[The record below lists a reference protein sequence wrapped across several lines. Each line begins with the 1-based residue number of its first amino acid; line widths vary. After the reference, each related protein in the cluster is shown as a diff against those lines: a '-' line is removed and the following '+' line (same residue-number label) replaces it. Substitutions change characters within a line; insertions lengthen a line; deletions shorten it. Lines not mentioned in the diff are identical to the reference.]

1 MPEGE
6 FTGIKVLD
14 KKESY
19 KIDVYKRQE
28 KRSPARAILSI
39 SRFPLERRAR
49 TIPGAAKKKEVPQQ
63 RKRMEMT
70 PRISEAID
78 S

>member
-1 MPEGE
+1 M
-6 FTGIKVLD
+6 
-14 KKESY
+14 ESGS
-19 KIDVYKRQE
+19 KDINKMAITAIRLRIRPSTE

-39 SRFPLERRAR
+39 SRFHLERRAR
-49 TIPGAAKKKEVPQQ
+49 TIPVAAKKKEVPQQ